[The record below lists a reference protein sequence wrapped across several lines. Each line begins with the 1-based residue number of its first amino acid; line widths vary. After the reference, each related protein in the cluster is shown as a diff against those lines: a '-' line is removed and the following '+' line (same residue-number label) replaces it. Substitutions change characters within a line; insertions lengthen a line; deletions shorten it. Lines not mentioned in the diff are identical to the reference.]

1 MAGVSYTLCQ
11 EDIRMKQLN
20 IVISRSLAPEE
31 KNENKLLAE
40 NYQKLILKEI
50 EVRRKLIKVSK
61 PKETKK

>member
-1 MAGVSYTLCQ
+1 
-11 EDIRMKQLN
+11 MKQLN

-40 NYQKLILKEI
+40 NYRKLILKEI

>member
-1 MAGVSYTLCQ
+1 
-11 EDIRMKQLN
+11 MKQLN

-31 KNENKLLAE
+31 ENRNKLLAE